1 MCAGGQLGE
10 ELREHD
16 RDQLGVQGSERVP
29 EASNRAPVTGSYF
42 LTLPVKCIKLLLL
55 TGKGPKVD

>member
-1 MCAGGQLGE
+1 MCAGRQLGE

-16 RDQLGVQGSERVP
+16 RDRLGARGSEWVP
-29 EASNRAPVTGSYF
+29 EVSNRAPVTGSYF
-42 LTLPVKCIKLLLL
+42 LTLPVKCIELLLL